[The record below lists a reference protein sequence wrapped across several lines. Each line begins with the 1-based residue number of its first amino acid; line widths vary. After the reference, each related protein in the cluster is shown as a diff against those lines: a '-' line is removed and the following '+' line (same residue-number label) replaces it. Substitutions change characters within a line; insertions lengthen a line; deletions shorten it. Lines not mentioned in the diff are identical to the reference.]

1 MQDIR
6 QPTRALTR
14 PRYYDNDFP
23 SNPAD
28 YLAANRDLTQRYL
41 QLIDISWIRA
51 HLPRITREQILPHTD
66 PRRTQHSP
74 PIASIAAPNSSRTP
88 GRRVR
93 RPQRQEDTASG
104 QNATDRPPGA
114 HEIRKSKLANL
125 FKPMLE
131 KDFPVI
137 LICWGKEERCQI
149 VPVVITDPTDEVTA
163 WQTISQEYYAHKG
176 SWTKYLPW
184 CCVNKVEIADIS
196 IAGKKLA
203 KGTGNEYVGIYHTED
218 LVAKRKH
225 LEQVIADYKPREWFC
240 PYDISTGTVDC
251 VGECVERCMDNE
263 ECSERIKYKAE
274 RELSLLSLRPIL
286 TQCFFRADIAAHNS
300 LLNSEGLIHGHTCL
314 ALPGVGG
321 DPISRLNDPQL
332 LGMQSAACAAHYN
345 SDTGFAEHTLCK
357 INFQ

>member
-1 MQDIR
+1 
-6 QPTRALTR
+6 
-14 PRYYDNDFP
+14 
-23 SNPAD
+23 
-28 YLAANRDLTQRYL
+28 
-41 QLIDISWIRA
+41 
-51 HLPRITREQILPHTD
+51 
-66 PRRTQHSP
+66 
-74 PIASIAAPNSSRTP
+74 
-88 GRRVR
+88 
-93 RPQRQEDTASG
+93 
-104 QNATDRPPGA
+104 
-114 HEIRKSKLANL
+114 
-125 FKPMLE
+125 MLE

-300 LLNSEGLIHGHTCL
+300 LLNSEGLIHGHTDILGKLDAWHCPESGEIRFRGL
-314 ALPGVGG
+314 MIRNYWECNQQHALLIIIHGMLVV
-321 DPISRLNDPQL
+321 SL
-332 LGMQSAACAAHYN
+332 LVC
-345 SDTGFAEHTLCK
+345 
-357 INFQ
+357 